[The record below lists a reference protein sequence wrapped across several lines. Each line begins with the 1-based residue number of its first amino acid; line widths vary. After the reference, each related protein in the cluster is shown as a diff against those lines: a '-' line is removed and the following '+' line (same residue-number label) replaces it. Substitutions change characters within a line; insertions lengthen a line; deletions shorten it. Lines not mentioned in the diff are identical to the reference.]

1 MVESGVSKYM
11 HVQLAAL
18 ADTWMA
24 GDLSNMSRYFERDI
38 ITTPI
43 EFKNGHMDVTFEAGL
58 GTTVNR
64 SLLQAYAID
73 CQEFNRE

>member
-11 HVQLAAL
+11 HVQLATL

-24 GDLSNMSRYFERDI
+24 GDLSDMSRYFEKDI

-43 EFKNGHMDVTFEAGL
+43 EFLQGKLAVDFKAGL
-58 GTTVNR
+58 GTDINDAALREYTLDRTVF
-64 SLLQAYAID
+64 
-73 CQEFNRE
+73 E